1 MSMSVGASSASAL
14 SYLQQLLQQGTA
26 GAGNATA
33 ASASDPLSML
43 MQEISGGGT
52 SPGQTTTAAP
62 SASTATGPST
72 PTFSPDTMSALLSA
86 QGQQSTNG
94 PDAKLFAKLDTNGD
108 GQISKDEFTAAA
120 SKAGADS
127 SVADAVFNKIDANGD
142 GSVTQDELTKA
153 DQAGGHHHHHHVHG
167 GGGGGASGAGGAQ
180 DPLEAMLSSATA
192 SGATTQT
199 STNADGSTTTTISYA
214 DGSKIDMTSPAAA
227 QSSASNGSSTTNSSS
242 PASPSSPSN
251 LLEQLIK
258 LQSQVLSF
266 AAPTLSAIA

>member
-1 MSMSVGASSASAL
+1 MSMSVGASSSNAL

-26 GAGNATA
+26 GAGDATA

-52 SPGQTTTAAP
+52 PPGQTTAP
-62 SASTATGPST
+62 SSNTATGPSS
-72 PTFSPDTMSALLSA
+72 PTFSPETMAALLSA
-86 QGQQSTNG
+86 QGQQQTGG
-94 PDAKLFAKLDTNGD
+94 PDAKLFAKLDADGD
-108 GQISKDEFTAAA
+108 GQISKDEFSAAA

-127 SVADAVFNKIDANGD
+127 SVADAVFAKIDANGD
-142 GSVTQDELTKA
+142 GSVSQSELAKA
-153 DQAGGHHHHHHVHG
+153 DKGGGHHHRHV
-167 GGGGGASGAGGAQ
+167 GGGGGAPSAGGAQ

-214 DGSKIDMTSPAAA
+214 DGSKIDMTTPAAA
-227 QSSASNGSSTTNSSS
+227 QASSTSDSSSSSGSGSSGSK
-242 PASPSSPSN
+242 SN

-266 AAPTLSAIA
+266 ATSTMSAIA

>member
-1 MSMSVGASSASAL
+1 MTAALSGGFMEFEFMSMSVGASSSNAL

-26 GAGNATA
+26 GAGNTQA
-33 ASASDPLSML
+33 ASATDPLSML

-52 SPGQTTTAAP
+52 PPGQTATAAT
-62 SASTATGPST
+62 SANAATGPSC

-86 QGQQSTNG
+86 QGQQSASG
-94 PDAKLFAKLDTNGD
+94 PDAKLFAKLDTDGD
-108 GQISKDEFTAAA
+108 GKISKDEFSAAA

-153 DQAGGHHHHHHVHG
+153 DKASRPHHHHHVE
-167 GGGGGASGAGGAQ
+167 GGGGAQGAGGAQ

-214 DGSKIDMTSPAAA
+214 DGSKIDLTSAA
-227 QSSASNGSSTTNSSS
+227 SSASGSAST
-242 PASPSSPSN
+242 ASKSN

-258 LQSQVLSF
+258 LQAQTLN
-266 AAPTLSAIA
+266 AATSTMSAVA